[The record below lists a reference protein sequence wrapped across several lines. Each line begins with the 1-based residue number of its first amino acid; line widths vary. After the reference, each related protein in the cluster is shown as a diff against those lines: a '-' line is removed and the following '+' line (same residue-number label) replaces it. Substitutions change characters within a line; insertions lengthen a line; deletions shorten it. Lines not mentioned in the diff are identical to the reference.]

1 MKKIML
7 FIVAITTALVLSGCG
22 QIQSLVDT
30 QVSSA
35 NSLATL
41 SYVSTS
47 MIDTSVE
54 DDSVVS
60 GFRYMSEEE
69 TEDETEFESE
79 IDEVNVYLDKL
90 KVFIENGTSSLGN
103 IEVQESDHEIYN
115 NKITFTINEE
125 EYILYYNVNLLDGT
139 IIGEF
144 IIGSVTY
151 EIEGYTNFDDI
162 DDIDLEDED
171 LDDEEDFDD
180 EEDLDDEEELDD
192 EEDLD
197 EEEQEEKMVLIAKNG
212 DDIIQI
218 TYKVET
224 EDGEYEAKF
233 ELEQTINGIY
243 KEITMKIEQEE
254 DEYKI
259 EIKDGEN
266 SYTLKRELEDDNEIE
281 YKLEYKVNGVE
292 GEVKVTETLN
302 EAGETVYVYEI
313 EEEGKQVER
322 ENDKPRSRGFDEDD
336 DENEIEEEDE
346 SSDSS
351 EL

>member
-7 FIVAITTALVLSGCG
+7 FIVAVTTALVLSGCG
-22 QIQSLVDT
+22 QIQNLVDT

-47 MIDTSVE
+47 MLDTSVE

-60 GFRYMSEEE
+60 GFGFMSE
-69 TEDETEFESE
+69 EDETEFESE

-115 NKITFTINEE
+115 NKITFTISEE
-125 EYILYYNVNLLDGT
+125 EYILYYNVDLLDGT
-139 IIGEF
+139 IVGEF

-151 EIEGYTNFDDI
+151 EIEGYTNFNDI
-162 DDIDLEDED
+162 DDIDLDDDDEDLDDDAD
-171 LDDEEDFDD
+171 LDDEED
-180 EEDLDDEEELDD
+180 LDEEE
-192 EEDLD
+192 ELD
-197 EEEQEEKMVLIAKNG
+197 EEEQEEKMVLIARNG

-224 EDGEYEAKF
+224 EDDEYEAKF
-233 ELEQTINGIY
+233 ELEQTINGVY
-243 KEITMKIEQEE
+243 KEITLKIEQEE

-259 EIKDGEN
+259 EIEDGEN
-266 SYTLKRELEDDNEIE
+266 SYTLKREIEDDNEIE
-281 YKLEYKVNGVE
+281 YKLEYEVNGVE
-292 GEVKVTETLN
+292 GEVKVTETVN

-313 EEEGKQVER
+313 EEEGKRVER
-322 ENDKPRSRGFDEDD
+322 ENGQPTSRGFDD
-336 DENEIEEEDE
+336 DEDEEETEDEDE